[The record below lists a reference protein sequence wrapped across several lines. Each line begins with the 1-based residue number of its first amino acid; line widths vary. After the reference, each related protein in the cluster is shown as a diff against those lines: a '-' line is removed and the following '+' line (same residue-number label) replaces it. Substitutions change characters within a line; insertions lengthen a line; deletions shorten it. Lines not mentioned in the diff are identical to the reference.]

1 MFARLRWLSV
11 LLPVL
16 LIGIVETLSDSV
28 LDPYLGFPL
37 DTIMVML
44 VVLASA
50 TIFSVLTFREIGH
63 LTRAIEVRS
72 AELERRDAVVRALQD
87 VTMRVAAAGALAPLL
102 ETIVERARVL
112 LGTDVAVLWIDSPG
126 HPIRMASGFDAAAGL
141 AAGEPEA
148 DTTPEAWLAH
158 SGFDARLASPLRQG
172 RDTIGVLCVAD
183 RGARSFDVPDVEAL
197 GALATIAAIAVENDR
212 LHGSLRE
219 LAVRAERERV
229 AREMH
234 DGLAQVLGYVNT
246 KAAAVTELL
255 AAGRTTEAVEQLEQL
270 SAAARSTYVDVR
282 EAILGLSMPISAE
295 AGLTGAIEEYGRRFA
310 EASKLAVD
318 VESSPAARAAQLA
331 PEADAQAFR
340 IVQEAL
346 TNIRKHALAGR
357 VRIVLAAAGG
367 SLVVTVDDDGR
378 GLGQDV
384 GGASDWP
391 HYGLATMSA
400 RAAAVGGTVTWARSP
415 LGGTRVEIHVPEG
428 RAGRPGL
435 TIPATLTAPLPA
447 PGTPAVAGVEPVATS
462 R

>member
-1 MFARLRWLSV
+1 VFPRLRWLSV
-11 LLPVL
+11 LLPVA
-16 LIGIVETLSDSV
+16 LIGIVESLSDSV
-28 LDPYLGFPL
+28 FDPYLAFPR
-37 DTIMVML
+37 DTILVML

-50 TIFSVLTFREIGH
+50 TIFSILTFREIGH
-63 LTRAIEVRS
+63 LTDAIAVRG
-72 AELERRDAVVRALQD
+72 AELERRGAVVRAVQD
-87 VTMRVAAAGALAPLL
+87 VTMRVAVGGAIAPLL
-102 ETIVERARVL
+102 QTIVDRARVL
-112 LGTDVAVLWIDSPG
+112 LGTDVAVLWISSAG
-126 HPIRMASGFDAAAGL
+126 RGIRILSGFDAAAV
-141 AAGEPEA
+141 ARAGEPDDES
-148 DTTPEAWLAH
+148 TPEAWLARA
-158 SGFDARLASPLRQG
+158 GFDARLASPLRQG
-172 RDTIGVLCVAD
+172 RDTIGALCAAD
-183 RGARSFDVPDVEAL
+183 RHVRAFDVDDVEAL
-197 GALATIAAIAVENDR
+197 GALATIAAIAIENDR

-255 AAGRTTEAVEQLEQL
+255 AAGRTDEAVEQLEQL

-318 VESSPAARAAQLA
+318 VESSPAARAVQLT

-357 VRIVLAAAGG
+357 VRIGLQEAGG
-367 SLVVTVDDDGR
+367 SLVILVDDDGS
-378 GLGQDV
+378 GMGIDV

-391 HYGLATMSA
+391 HYGLSTMSA
-400 RAAAVGGTVTWARSP
+400 RAAAVGGAVAWLPSP
-415 LGGTRVEIHVPEG
+415 LGGTRVEIHVPHG
-428 RAGRPGL
+428 ISPHAPSGLPVGSAAG
-435 TIPATLTAPLPA
+435 
-447 PGTPAVAGVEPVATS
+447 
-462 R
+462 